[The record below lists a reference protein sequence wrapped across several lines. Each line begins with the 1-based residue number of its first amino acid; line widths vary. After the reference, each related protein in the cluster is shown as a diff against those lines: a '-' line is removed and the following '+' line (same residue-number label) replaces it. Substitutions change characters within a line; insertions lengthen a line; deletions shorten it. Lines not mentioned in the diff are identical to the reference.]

1 MDQIAA
7 EAGVTKPVVYRFF
20 RDKGD
25 LYEAIATRYVEA
37 VATEL
42 RAAWGGA
49 GEPRELLRSGIDTY
63 LRLVEEEPE
72 IYRFLM
78 RRARV
83 EQAAATTAI
92 DDFIRRLGGEL
103 GLLVGEQLASAGLDT
118 GGAEAWGHAIVGLV
132 AGAADWWVDRRT
144 MSRQRLVGYLA
155 DLLWSGFDGAP
166 SVGTRA

>member
-1 MDQIAA
+1 MTRTRVAARRPHHHARAERRAGRREELLEAAVACIRREGAGASMDQIAA

-72 IYRFLM
+72 ISRFLM

-103 GLLVGEQLASAGLDT
+103 GLLVGEQL
-118 GGAEAWGHAIVGLV
+118 
-132 AGAADWWVDRRT
+132 
-144 MSRQRLVGYLA
+144 
-155 DLLWSGFDGAP
+155 
-166 SVGTRA
+166 